1 MTRIALPDDAI
12 SKLRSA
18 TEFVEICTTS
28 GDVVGTYCPKQDLS
42 EYDLE
47 CPTSPEELSRRSREE
62 TGRPLVDITNDWFWN
77 ASKVRK
83 SVEANI

>member
-18 TEFVEICTTS
+18 TDFVEICTTS

-47 CPTSPEELSRRSREE
+47 CPTPLEELNRRSREE
-62 TGRPLVDITNDWFWN
+62 TGRPLADILRDLRT
-77 ASKVRK
+77 AP
-83 SVEANI
+83 

>member
-12 SKLRSA
+12 SKLRAA
-18 TEFVEICTTS
+18 TDSVEICTNS
-28 GDVVGTYCPKQDLS
+28 GDVVGTYWPKQDLS

-62 TGRPLVDITNDWFWN
+62 SGRPLADILRDLRSTP
-77 ASKVRK
+77 
-83 SVEANI
+83 